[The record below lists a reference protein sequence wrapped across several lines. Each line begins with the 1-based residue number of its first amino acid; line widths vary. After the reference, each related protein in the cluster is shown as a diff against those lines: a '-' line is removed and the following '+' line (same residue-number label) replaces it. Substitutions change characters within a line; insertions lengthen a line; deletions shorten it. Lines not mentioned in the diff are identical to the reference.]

1 MGWGG
6 CGGRGG
12 NEVWRCQLASQ
23 SQKMALGYEKKIII
37 RSHLSIT
44 RHPLV
49 MWKRKERVKRGRE
62 GNERGR
68 YREGHMKKVEWSCY
82 STCFIYDH

>member
-1 MGWGG
+1 MSAGKPITEDGL
-6 CGGRGG
+6 RL
-12 NEVWRCQLASQ
+12 R
-23 SQKMALGYEKKIII
+23 KKIII

-44 RHPLV
+44 QHPLV

-68 YREGHMKKVEWSCY
+68 YREGHMKR
-82 STCFIYDH
+82 